1 MQDLLTIN
9 KVEMVAH
16 GHGEKEYVDD
26 EVITKEIPIFL
37 NPICPRGE
45 GGGCLAPLSRICMQN
60 KRVVKNLLFL
70 SYEFGKGQYTF
81 YHVKFVGNTTIS

>member
-60 KRVVKNLLFL
+60 KRVVKNLLFIGPESDHWECL
-70 SYEFGKGQYTF
+70 SVT
-81 YHVKFVGNTTIS
+81 H